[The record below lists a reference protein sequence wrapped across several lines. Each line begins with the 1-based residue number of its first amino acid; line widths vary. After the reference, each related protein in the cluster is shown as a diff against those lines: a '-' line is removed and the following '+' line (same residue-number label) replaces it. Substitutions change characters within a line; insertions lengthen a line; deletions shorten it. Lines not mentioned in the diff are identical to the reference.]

1 MARRKVKGT
10 DHAIYSF
17 SLPAFLGLVALLLLT
32 ILHCWVLKHF
42 FFKQ

>member
-32 ILHCWVLKHF
+32 ILLAAYALYCQL
-42 FFKQ
+42 

>member
-32 ILHCWVLKHF
+32 ILLAAYALYS
-42 FFKQ
+42 QL